1 MKTFIPR
8 TKPMRARLARS
19 LLGASLT
26 AVCLGVTAL
35 IPTHATAQTAAW
47 QTQQR
52 PFEFVRGKKHWS
64 ASRSHFVGLNPDG
77 NLVVAKADGG
87 YVWGFDTQP
96 NIDHT
101 RVGRVVWQPDG
112 NLAAY
117 GADGSYLWSALTQ
130 NTDSSARLV
139 LQPNGALQI
148 VSPQR
153 GVLWSSDGHLSV
165 AAPATPAPPAA
176 APAPSNAGGAAGRFP
191 ITPGQTLSRGT
202 ELASASGNHLLILQD
217 GGNLI
222 VAKKDKAYVWGFD
235 RVQGLNFRQVDRVA
249 MQPDGNFVALNAS
262 GAVIWRALASH
273 PDSASHLTLTSS
285 GGLQLV
291 SPSRGVLWA
300 SDGVLLPEGVAGTG
314 FPFTAGQ
321 MIPQDVEFTSPSRRH
336 ILTFQ
341 SGGNLVVASAGKKSF
356 VWG

>member
-1 MKTFIPR
+1 M
-8 TKPMRARLARS
+8 
-19 LLGASLT
+19 
-26 AVCLGVTAL
+26 
-35 IPTHATAQTAAW
+35 
-47 QTQQR
+47 
-52 PFEFVRGKKHWS
+52 
-64 ASRSHFVGLNPDG
+64 
-77 NLVVAKADGG
+77 
-87 YVWGFDTQP
+87 
-96 NIDHT
+96 
-101 RVGRVVWQPDG
+101 
-112 NLAAY
+112 
-117 GADGSYLWSALTQ
+117 
-130 NTDSSARLV
+130 
-139 LQPNGALQI
+139 
-148 VSPQR
+148 
-153 GVLWSSDGHLSV
+153 
-165 AAPATPAPPAA
+165 
-176 APAPSNAGGAAGRFP
+176 
-191 ITPGQTLSRGT
+191 
-202 ELASASGNHLLILQD
+202 
-217 GGNLI
+217 
-222 VAKKDKAYVWGFD
+222 WGFD